1 MVKVLSTRRKLSL
14 LSFPPFLGEL
24 QEGGSQKI
32 PLWWGPGV
40 LQRTSQ
46 AAGLVPFLSQLPLL
60 CHSSHK
66 RHVYGLG
73 APAVFGLVVRD
84 LGCQNHVHVRHISD
98 SCLHTVSAAPDQTG
112 SFNPGVCSLPPR
124 ASGPSHCPGLLA
136 FLAASPHLLLR
147 LPAPGPPVLEHLLSG
162 LLPRVKASLQAA
174 RGFPWLLPHC
184 SAPSAPGHTS
194 RLPALW
200 SLLARSS
207 PCPSLVFL
215 FPVPPFAC
223 SWKPSP
229 AALCWRCH
237 LGLPSSLHAFW
248 TSTLDL
254 PPFCLSSGRFL
265 PLPRVHLRLPSSV
278 LCSRLPLVLHTEPR
292 LPADPAGIPCG
303 PHSLVRPR
311 PRPAPLIVDHLRPRL
326 GAVLDFPS
334 SLAAPST

>member
-1 MVKVLSTRRKLSL
+1 M
-14 LSFPPFLGEL
+14 
-24 QEGGSQKI
+24 
-32 PLWWGPGV
+32 
-40 LQRTSQ
+40 
-46 AAGLVPFLSQLPLL
+46 
-60 CHSSHK
+60 
-66 RHVYGLG
+66 
-73 APAVFGLVVRD
+73 FGFVVRD
-84 LGCQNHVHVRHISD
+84 LGRQSHVHVRHVSD

-112 SFNPGVCSLPPR
+112 LIQSRRLQPPSPSQWSFPLNPVLACWPFLPLPHTFCSGCLP
-124 ASGPSHCPGLLA
+124 
-136 FLAASPHLLLR
+136 
-147 LPAPGPPVLEHLLSG
+147 PGPPVLEHLLSG

-194 RLPALW
+194 RLRALW

-207 PCPSLVFL
+207 PCPSLVFP

-237 LGLPSSLHAFW
+237 LGLPSSFHAFW
-248 TSTLDL
+248 ASTLGL

-303 PHSLVRPR
+303 PHSRVRPH
-311 PRPAPLIVDHLRPRL
+311 PCPAPLIADHLRPRL